1 MEIIRLD
8 KSVYE
13 GKKFTARYKT
23 SGYYD
28 IRAFNDGFKI
38 EYLRLKEPIE
48 KSFEDEFFG
57 KWLENPTAYGAF
69 EGKKLL
75 GYAEGSIESWNN
87 RFRISNICVFENS
100 ERRRGIGTALI
111 EKISKTAK
119 SLKARMIV
127 LETQSHSTKNT
138 DSKLSV
144 LICFHI
150 RTTTRYGM
158 KFALKWVKNYNV
170 DNKHFYK

>member
-57 KWLENPTAYGAF
+57 KWLENPTAYG
-69 EGKKLL
+69 
-75 GYAEGSIESWNN
+75 
-87 RFRISNICVFENS
+87 V
-100 ERRRGIGTALI
+100 RGQ
-111 EKISKTAK
+111 KTARICRR
-119 SLKARMIV
+119 LDRIV
-127 LETQSHSTKNT
+127 EQPFS
-138 DSKLSV
+138 
-144 LICFHI
+144 
-150 RTTTRYGM
+150 
-158 KFALKWVKNYNV
+158 
-170 DNKHFYK
+170 YKQYLRI